1 MTRLFADQGLFQ
13 YIKLEFANE
22 SYQFNKL
29 REKPDITVQ
38 PVIAYIYVGDG
49 MHPISLYFL
58 YFVLPVVLQVC
69 KI

>member
-1 MTRLFADQGLFQ
+1 MARLFADQGLFQ
-13 YIKLEFANE
+13 HIKLQFANE
-22 SYQFNKL
+22 AYQFHKL

-49 MHPISLYFL
+49 MHPISFFFL
-58 YFVLPVVLQVC
+58 TVVLQVC